1 MNSVRVALV
10 GNPNTGK
17 SSIFNRLTGSSAHE
31 GNYPGVTVELFCGSR
46 TIEGRLFRFIDLPGQ
61 YSLMPASADEAVA
74 VKGILEDPPDLVLN
88 VVDATNLERNL
99 QFTLQLAQLGLRM
112 VVALNMS
119 DEAEA
124 AGRMPNVSML
134 SERLGVPVVRTV
146 GRTGEGLSELIR
158 VIARTAD
165 SDARPRRLI
174 FGVDTDPE
182 IESVASLIP
191 DGPISAT
198 GIATMLVEGSAE
210 AEDLLRR
217 SFPDGAGA
225 VVEAAGLASERLE
238 SLYGDP
244 AQIVLAGLRHGLAS
258 GLATEVLGRPR
269 RRSTTPLLTRRIDSV
284 LLNRYLGVP
293 IFALIMYLVFWLTF
307 KASAPFEH
315 LISRGFSS
323 LAGLMRSALPD
334 GPLQSLLADGI
345 TGGVGGVILYA
356 PGISVLFLAISLMED
371 TGYMSR
377 AAFLTDGLMHR
388 FGLHGRSFIPM
399 LLGFGCTVP
408 AVLAAR
414 TLESRRDRL
423 ATILVLPLIS
433 CGARLPVYLMVTRA
447 FFPGRQ
453 AIVLSL
459 LYGSGMALALLGA
472 RLLRKTVLSG
482 EDSPFVMELPP
493 YRMPTLK
500 ALWRH
505 VWARLS
511 HYLAKAGTV
520 ILAFSVVLW
529 LLGYFP
535 RPREGA
541 DRAQALEES
550 FAGRIGHALEPV
562 MEPLGFDWRI
572 STAMVGAAGAKELFI
587 SQTAILSSLSED
599 DEADL
604 SSVLAA
610 RYAPATGVAVLVFM
624 LISPPCLATVAMVKK
639 ETGSWRIALAQY
651 AALMILAWLLAF
663 LSHTLFQIALP
674 DRF

>member
-1 MNSVRVALV
+1 MNATRVALA

-74 VKGILEDPPDLVLN
+74 VKSLLEEPPDLVLD

-124 AGRMPNVSML
+124 AGRMPDVAML

-146 GRTGEGLSELIR
+146 GRTGEGLGELIR
-158 VIARTAD
+158 VIASTAA
-165 SDARPRRLI
+165 SDVRPRRMSL
-174 FGVDTDPE
+174 GGDADPE
-182 IESVASLIP
+182 IARVASTIP
-191 DGPISAT
+191 VGPIHGS

-217 SFPDGAGA
+217 SFPEGAGA
-225 VVEAAGLASERLE
+225 VVEAARRASEKLE
-238 SLYGDP
+238 SLFGDP

-258 GLATEVLGRPR
+258 GLAKEVLGRPR
-269 RRSTTPLLTRRIDSV
+269 RRSTTPLLTRRIDSI

-293 IFALIMYLVFWLTF
+293 VFVLIMYLVFWLTF
-307 KASAPFEH
+307 EASAPFED
-315 LISRGFSS
+315 LIASGFSA
-323 LAGLMRSALPD
+323 LAGLTRAVIPG

-433 CGARLPVYLMVTRA
+433 CGARLPVYLLVTRA

-453 AIVLSL
+453 AVILSL
-459 LYGSGMALALLGA
+459 LYGLGITMALLGA
-472 RLLRKTVLSG
+472 KLLRKTVLSG

-493 YRMPTLK
+493 YRMPTLR
-500 ALWRH
+500 ALSRH

-535 RPREGA
+535 RPQEGA

-572 STAMVGAAGAKELFI
+572 ATAMVGAAGAKELFI
-587 SQTAILSSLSED
+587 SQMAILSSLSED
-599 DEADL
+599 QEVDL
-604 SSVLAA
+604 GSGLAT
-610 RYAPATGVAVLVFM
+610 RYPPATGVSILVFM
-624 LISPPCLATVAMVKK
+624 LISAPCLATVAMVKR